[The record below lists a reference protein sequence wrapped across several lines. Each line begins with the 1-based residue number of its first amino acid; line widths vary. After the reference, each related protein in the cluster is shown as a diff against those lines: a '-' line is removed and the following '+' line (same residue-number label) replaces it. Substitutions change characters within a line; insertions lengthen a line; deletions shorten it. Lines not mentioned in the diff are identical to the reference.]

1 MTYPCQGKFRVVVRI
16 LIICKSVFYDIYT
29 IICLFFFQTSKMMVG
44 VYTLEGGA
52 WKGGS
57 GPPRL
62 YALNPPMP
70 FPPLSVFMPH
80 PCQSSFIIGD
90 KTFIVYFPLS
100 EKWWHMALH
109 NYESYAY
116 DAPYRFV
123 ASLSGTYWYHS
134 HLGTQRTQGAYG
146 PFIVLENPAE
156 NNFRVRSYYII

>member
-1 MTYPCQGKFRVVVRI
+1 
-16 LIICKSVFYDIYT
+16 
-29 IICLFFFQTSKMMVG
+29 MVG
-44 VYTLEGGA
+44 VYTLGGGG
-52 WKGGS
+52 KGDLES
-57 GPPRL
+57 LCPTL
-62 YALNPPMP
+62 ADPMP
-70 FPPLSVFMPH
+70 IAPPPIPPCHIHPHSHFGMKSKSMPHLSVSMPH